1 MRATLIAC
9 HSILELNA
17 RHPETQRALLDAQA
31 MHRLVMKGFL
41 GWVDDGA
48 PDARAQMGV
57 LHTSNVDLKNQ
68 QLTLVV
74 QSKVPPDWSRVDKR
88 QLISEPQILKLD
100 QNIDTGQRF
109 RFRTVINPARMSD
122 RHLPPDARTA
132 PRQDRKRLADTTAA
146 HARQWFAERLQPQG
160 ESAVGPR
167 GVRRIGAD
175 ADPAQLAVRILPKL
189 GHLQGKPGMRI
200 GRAEVRGE
208 MIVTDPD
215 VFVDTLGTGLGHAKA
230 YGCGLILIK
239 AVAEGPANG

>member
-1 MRATLIAC
+1 MRATLVTC

-41 GWVDDGA
+41 GWLDNGS

-68 QLTLVV
+68 LLTIVV
-74 QSKVPPDWSRVDKR
+74 QSAIPPDWSRLDKR
-88 QLISEPQILKLD
+88 QLNAEPRILKVD
-100 QNIDTGQRF
+100 QNIAAGQRF
-109 RFRTVINPARMSD
+109 RFHTVVNPARMSS
-122 RHLPPDARTA
+122 RHLPPSARNTDR
-132 PRQDRKRLADTTAA
+132 PERKRLADTTAE

-160 ESAVGPR
+160 ESAIGER

-175 ADPAQLAVRILPKL
+175 ADPLRLGVRILPKL
-189 GHLQGKPGMRI
+189 SNLQGKPGMKI

-208 MIVTDPD
+208 LVITDPG
-215 VFVDTLGTGLGHAKA
+215 VFVDTLIGGLGHAKA

-239 AVAEGPANG
+239 SLHVKSVI

>member
-1 MRATLIAC
+1 MRATLITC

-41 GWVDDGA
+41 GWVDDGSR
-48 PDARAQMGV
+48 DARAQMGV

-68 QLTLVV
+68 QLTIVV
-74 QSKVPPDWSRVDKR
+74 QSKVPPDWSQVDKR
-88 QLISEPQILKLD
+88 QLLREPQILKVD
-100 QNIDTGQRF
+100 QNIDAGQQF
-109 RFRTVINPARMSD
+109 RFRTVINPARMSS
-122 RHLPPDARTA
+122 RHLPSDERTT
-132 PRQDRKRLADTTAA
+132 PRQDRKRLADTTPA

-160 ESAVGPR
+160 DSAIGPR

-175 ADPAQLAVRILPKL
+175 SDAAQLAVRMLPKL
-189 GHLQGKPGMRI
+189 AHLQGKPGMRI

-208 MIVTDPD
+208 LTVTEPE
-215 VFVDTLGTGLGHAKA
+215 VFVDVVSNGLGHGKA

-239 AVAEGPANG
+239 PITTRAPAR